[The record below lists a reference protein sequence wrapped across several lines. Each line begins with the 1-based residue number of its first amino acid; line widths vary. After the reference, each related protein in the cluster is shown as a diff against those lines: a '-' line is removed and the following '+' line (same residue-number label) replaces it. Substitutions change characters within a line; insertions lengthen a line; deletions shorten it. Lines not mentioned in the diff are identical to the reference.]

1 MEECVINCGGPSDHS
16 TTSFSFATA
25 TTRTT
30 PFADQSSTILSDRT
44 LKLTTEPSH
53 SHHSLN
59 KNHTSPVLATKKP
72 TEISCKS
79 IVFQQFMN
87 FFCSPLVTFYQVHNK
102 TLLTVRMA
110 TKHDMSL
117 NIYFSWNYFASV
129 TSITLPSISPCG
141 LPQQVGSCNSFR
153 DRYYFDMANQM
164 CKKFR

>member
-30 PFADQSSTILSDRT
+30 PFTDQSSTILSDRT
-44 LKLTTEPSH
+44 LRLTTEASL
-53 SHHSLN
+53 SLN
-59 KNHTSPVLATKKP
+59 KNRSSPVLATKKP
-72 TEISCKS
+72 AEISCKS
-79 IVFQQFMN
+79 IVFQQFIN
-87 FFCSPLVTFYQVHNK
+87 FFCSILITFYQVRNK
-102 TLLTVRMA
+102 SLLTVRMD
-110 TKHDMSL
+110 TKHDMSFD
-117 NIYFSWNYFASV
+117 IYFSSNYFASV

-141 LPQQVGSCNSFR
+141 LPSQVGSCNSFR